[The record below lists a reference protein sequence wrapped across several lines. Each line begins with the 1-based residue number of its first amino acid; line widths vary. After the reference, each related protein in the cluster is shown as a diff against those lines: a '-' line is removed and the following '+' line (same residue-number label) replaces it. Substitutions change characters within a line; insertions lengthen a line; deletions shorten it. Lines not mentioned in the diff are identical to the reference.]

1 MFTTLLLLII
11 LISILLTLVVL
22 AQSSKGDGLAG
33 GLGAPG
39 SIGTVF
45 GVRRASDFLVKA
57 TISLA
62 GAFML
67 LTLITNLFFIPGT
80 TDSSTSPIQSGP
92 APVPSAPANRAP
104 QSAPAVQQPV
114 QQAPPSAPATK

>member
-1 MFTTLLLLII
+1 MFTILLI
-11 LISILLTLVVL
+11 LIIIVSIMLTLVVL
-22 AQSSKGDGLAG
+22 AQASKGDGLSG

-45 GVRRASDFLVKA
+45 GVRRASDFLVNA

-67 LTLITNLFFIPGT
+67 LALITNLFFIPGGM
-80 TDSSTSPIQSGP
+80 DAGTSPIQSGP
-92 APVPSAPANRAP
+92 APVPSAPARAP
-104 QSAPAVQQPV
+104 QSAPAVQVPV